1 MYDFVAVILIPL
13 NFFYFSYCFFQ
24 KSTDEKRSNAVKISM
39 TFSVVPVC
47 LSFFFK
53 SFETLQTATPL
64 QLLVFISSILVFVT
78 AGKVLV
84 QYPWKAKLKEK
95 EIQQVA

>member
-13 NFFYFSYCFFQ
+13 YFFYFSYCFFQ
-24 KSTDEKRSNAVKISM
+24 KSTHEKKDNAVRISM

-64 QLLVFISSILVFVT
+64 QLLIFISSILVFVA

-84 QYPWKAKLKEK
+84 QYPWGARSKAKDSH
-95 EIQQVA
+95 QVA